1 MEYGRSV
8 DRIEKKKEDLQ
19 MIGKIIQAHIGTL
32 VRIPVAGTL
41 CALERMSATRT
52 FLYIDGYIGS
62 KGKYEG
68 FLKFR

>member
-1 MEYGRSV
+1 
-8 DRIEKKKEDLQ
+8 
-19 MIGKIIQAHIGTL
+19 MIGKIKLHHTNRISVSAALQAHIGML
-32 VRIPVAGTL
+32 VKIPVAGTL